1 MKFKAALAHKVK
13 EMQSDDFKERDINKD
28 DSMMKHVPLLVD
40 INRAGF
46 LTINSQAG
54 KEMQYENGVITERAY
69 IHGFMLEKTA
79 KEFIEK
85 MGTYTDKNA
94 GQFIAAGGYDDY
106 KFGTPLTVVK
116 NTSTGKIK
124 YETNLFMGLPTQVYE
139 RYLKF
144 CKIDKSEKVVYVQ
157 CWDPIWKR
165 NASGKKGL
173 FTDVLRVLQKQSSG
187 TRKKTFILR
196 QFRRLHRH
204 ALPSGRTRKSR
215 V

>member
-1 MKFKAALAHKVK
+1 MKFKDALAHSVK
-13 EMQSDDFKERDINKD
+13 KLQSDEFKERVMIED
-28 DSMMKHVPLLVD
+28 DSMMKYVPLLVD

-46 LTINSQAG
+46 LTNDSQAG
-54 KEMQYENGVITERAY
+54 NETNYENGVITERAY

-85 MGTYTDKNA
+85 MGISTDKNA
-94 GQFIAAGGYDDY
+94 GQIFAAGGYDDY
-106 KFGTPLTVVK
+106 KFGTPLTVTK
-116 NTSTGKIK
+116 NTSTGEIK

-139 RYLKF
+139 RYLKE

-165 NASGKKGL
+165 NAASKKGL

-187 TRKKTFILR
+187 TRKK
-196 QFRRLHRH
+196 
-204 ALPSGRTRKSR
+204 
-215 V
+215 